1 MGRMD
6 PAVLSV
12 RCARSAEKS
21 VVLMRLPVGCR
32 RNVQG
37 ATVIC
42 DAVFCALAM
51 MAKKMEPRAS
61 CARGVRGDGGADRI
75 AVASTHAGG
84 LDRTRRRYGLQLVI
98 PFAT

>member
-32 RNVQG
+32 RDVQG

-42 DAVFCALAM
+42 DAVFCALAVV
-51 MAKKMEPRAS
+51 AKKMEPRAA
-61 CARGVRGDGGADRI
+61 CVRGVRCDCGTDRI
-75 AVASTHAGG
+75 AMASTHAGG
-84 LDRTRRRYGLQLVI
+84 LDRTRCHYRLQLVI